1 MRHTEGI
8 VKASRRYHVA
18 TAALQGI
25 LAGCSYGYRH
35 GPGGGSEV
43 VAGLS
48 AADAADAAV
57 RYADALLAALAE
69 APAPPPPAPDDMVD
83 LGAECAAADPR
94 TGEAPLVEVIRR
106 DVQGFLNDVF
116 GEDRR

>member
-25 LAGCSYGYRH
+25 LAGCEYTDR
-35 GPGGGSEV
+35 GPTLCVHTTLTPAE
-43 VAGLS
+43 
-48 AADAADAAV
+48 AARLAV
-57 RYADALLAALAE
+57 NYADALLAALVE
-69 APAPPPPAPDDMVD
+69 QPAPPPPAPDDMVD